1 MRVGGFHLTYC
12 TNIHAGEEWQE
23 VREAIALVLPRV
35 RRHLGATGPFGIG
48 LRLSASAAASLSA
61 PDALAE
67 FQRFLAENDHYVF
80 TINGF
85 PYGAFH
91 RERVKEQVYLPDWRD
106 ARRVSYS
113 NQLADILAALLP
125 ADIPTGSVS
134 TVPGAFKP
142 HLNGPADVEAVA
154 QGIRAHAQHLERLE
168 SRTGRRIRLALEPE
182 PSCLLETVEET
193 CEFFDKYL
201 ADAHVRRFVGVCVD
215 TCHMAVEFE
224 DPSRLLTTFA
234 NAGVDVV
241 KVQISSALD
250 VSPANVGALRPFA
263 EDTYLHQVV
272 ARHGESFRRFVDLPD
287 ALAKPAAD
295 DDDWR
300 VHFHVPLFL
309 EHLGALATTQPFVSA
324 FLTALCANPVCD
336 QLEVETYT
344 WDVLPAEYRTVDVAE
359 AIARELAW
367 VRSQLA

>member
-12 TNIHAGEEWQE
+12 TNIHAGEEWAD
-23 VREAIALVLPRV
+23 VRGAIALVLPRV

-48 LRLSASAAASLSA
+48 LRLSASAAAALSV
-61 PDALAE
+61 PETLAE
-67 FQRFLAENDHYVF
+67 FQRFLADNDHYVF

-91 RERVKEQVYLPDWRD
+91 RGRVKEQVYLPDWRD
-106 ARRVSYS
+106 PRRLAYS
-113 NQLADILAALLP
+113 NQLADILATLLP
-125 ADIPTGSVS
+125 ADMETGSVS

-142 HLNGPADVEAVA
+142 HIKGLADVDAVA
-154 QGIRAHAQHLERLE
+154 RGIREHADHLERLE

-193 CEFFDKYL
+193 CEFFNKYL
-201 ADAHVRRFVGVCVD
+201 ADAPVRRYIGVCVD

-224 DPSRLLTTFA
+224 DPSCVLTTFA
-234 NAGVDVV
+234 KAGVDVV
-241 KVQISSALD
+241 KMQISSALD
-250 VSPANVGALRPFA
+250 VSAKEIGALRPFA

-272 ARHGESFRRFVDLPD
+272 AKHGNSLERFVDLPD
-287 ALAKPAAD
+287 ALAHAGVNDA
-295 DDDWR
+295 WR

-309 EHLGALATTQPFVSA
+309 EHLGALATTQPFVAA
-324 FLTALCANPVCD
+324 FLTALRANPICD

-344 WDVLPAEYRTVDVAE
+344 WDVLPAEHRTLDVAE
-359 AIARELAW
+359 AIARELDW
-367 VRSQLA
+367 VRRQLA

>member
-1 MRVGGFHLTYC
+1 MRVGRFHLTYC
-12 TNIHAGEEWQE
+12 TNIHAGEEWVD
-23 VREAIALVLPRV
+23 VRDAIALVLPRV
-35 RRHLGATGPFGIG
+35 RQHLGATGPFGIG
-48 LRLSASAAASLSA
+48 LRLSASAAAALSE
-61 PDALAE
+61 PETLTE
-67 FQRFLAENDHYVF
+67 FQQYLADNDHYVF

-106 ARRVSYS
+106 PKRLAYS
-113 NQLADILAALLP
+113 NQLADILATLLP
-125 ADIPTGSVS
+125 SEIPTGSVS

-142 HLNGPADVEAVA
+142 HVKGVADVEAVA
-154 QGIRAHAQHLERLE
+154 RGIRAHAEHLARLE
-168 SRTGRRIRLALEPE
+168 ARTGRRIRLALEPE

-193 CEFFDKYL
+193 CQFFDQYL
-201 ADAHVRRFVGVCVD
+201 AEADVRRYIGVCVD

-224 DPSRLLTTFA
+224 DPSQLLSTFA

-250 VSPANVGALRPFA
+250 VSAKEIGALRPFA

-272 ARHGESFRRFVDLPD
+272 ARHAGSLERFVDLPD
-287 ALAKPAAD
+287 ALAHAGRA
-295 DDDWR
+295 DDWR

-309 EHLGALATTQPFVSA
+309 EHLGALATTQPFVAA
-324 FLTALCANPVCD
+324 FLAALRANPVCD

-344 WDVLPAEYRTVDVAE
+344 WDVLPAEHRTLDVAE
-359 AIARELAW
+359 AIARELDW

>member
-12 TNIHAGEEWQE
+12 TNIHAGEEWSE
-23 VREAIALVLPRV
+23 VRDAIALVLPRV

-61 PDALAE
+61 PGALTE
-67 FQRFLAENDHYVF
+67 FQQFLADNDHYVF

-91 RERVKEQVYLPDWRD
+91 RERVKENVYLPDWRD
-106 ARRVSYS
+106 PRRLAYS

-125 ADIPTGSVS
+125 AEMPGGSVS

-142 HLNGPADVEAVA
+142 HVKSHADVEAVA
-154 QGIRAHAQHLERLE
+154 SGIRAHAAYLERLE
-168 SRTGRRIRLALEPE
+168 SRTGKRICLALEPE
-182 PSCLLETVEET
+182 PSCLLETVDET
-193 CEFFDKYL
+193 CAFFDQYL
-201 ADAHVRRFVGVCVD
+201 PDPSVRRYVGVCVD

-224 DPSRLLTTFA
+224 DPSRLLSTFV
-234 NAGVDVV
+234 NAGVAVV

-250 VSPANVGALRPFA
+250 VRASEIGALRPFA

-272 ARHGESFRRFVDLPD
+272 AKHGDSLERFVDLPD
-287 ALAKPAAD
+287 ALAHVGAAA
-295 DDDWR
+295 DWR

-309 EHLGALATTQPFVSA
+309 EHLGALATTQPFVAS
-324 FLTALCANPVCD
+324 FLAALRANPVCD

-344 WDVLPAEYRTVDVAE
+344 WDVLPAEHRTLDVAE
-359 AIARELAW
+359 AIARELDW